1 MLLKAK
7 GRSYSSPF
15 PLPVSGPTS
24 ALDIISTPQLDVFEP
39 LRFDLDSGAEGSGEQ
54 EEREKVLFDELLPR
68 EVKLTIFAWVVWI
81 HEMDH
86 ERLINAS
93 PDDVTAKTR
102 SGSVKWTAHKA
113 GIGRNKWVGRD
124 RGIRE
129 LIKLGRVSS
138 SSHLPLE
145 VNSWKS

>member
-1 MLLKAK
+1 M
-7 GRSYSSPF
+7 
-15 PLPVSGPTS
+15 
-24 ALDIISTPQLDVFEP
+24 PQLDVFEP
-39 LRFDLDSGAEGSGEQ
+39 LRFDLDNSAEGS
-54 EEREKVLFDELLPR
+54 KKALFDELLPR

-86 ERLINAS
+86 ERLVNAG
-93 PDDVTAKTR
+93 PDGVTAKTR

-113 GIGRNKWVGRD
+113 GLGRNKWVGRD

-129 LIKLGRVSS
+129 LIKLGRVSPS
-138 SSHLPLE
+138 FRLLPE

>member
-1 MLLKAK
+1 M
-7 GRSYSSPF
+7 
-15 PLPVSGPTS
+15 
-24 ALDIISTPQLDVFEP
+24 
-39 LRFDLDSGAEGSGEQ
+39 EGSSEQ
-54 EEREKVLFDELLPR
+54 KEREKVLFGKLLPR

-102 SGSVKWTAHKA
+102 SGSVKWTTHKA

-124 RGIRE
+124 RGIWE
-129 LIKLGRVSS
+129 LIKLRRVSL
-138 SSHLPLE
+138 SSHPLLE
-145 VNSWKS
+145 VNSWKL

>member
-1 MLLKAK
+1 M
-7 GRSYSSPF
+7 
-15 PLPVSGPTS
+15 S

-39 LRFDLDSGAEGSGEQ
+39 LRFDLDTGAECSGEQ
-54 EEREKVLFDELLPR
+54 EEREKALFDELLPR

-81 HEMDH
+81 HELDH
-86 ERLINAS
+86 ERLVNAS
-93 PDDVTAKTR
+93 PGDVTAKTR

-113 GIGRNKWVGRD
+113 GMGRNKWVGRD

>member
-1 MLLKAK
+1 M
-7 GRSYSSPF
+7 
-15 PLPVSGPTS
+15 S

-39 LRFDLDSGAEGSGEQ
+39 LRFDLDSGAEGGGEQ
-54 EEREKVLFDELLPR
+54 EEREKALFDELLPR
-68 EVKLTIFAWVVWI
+68 EVKLTILAWVVWI

-86 ERLINAS
+86 KRLVNVS

-102 SGSVKWTAHKA
+102 SGSMKWTAHKA
-113 GIGRNKWVGRD
+113 GMGRNKWVGRD